1 MTILLVSE
9 TTDKELLAALADSKY
24 TIETCNFKKAP
35 EKLKS
40 MPVKLIILDADAK
53 INPGLKELKKIKS
66 KWAEIPILFITSA
79 SSEEGIIEAF
89 RLGSRDFFKKP
100 INTYQLKKT
109 VANMLRLKKIS
120 QEKRS
125 QIISRAQTVAS
136 PYDKATTSLPENILK
151 IISYMEDHFSKE
163 MNLEELAK
171 KAGMSK
177 FHFCRTFKKY
187 LDLSPIQFLTRL
199 RMDRAKTLLGSTH
212 RSISDV
218 ADSVGFNDLSNFIK
232 NFKKT
237 VGTTP
242 TGYRKTANKKR

>member
-1 MTILLVSE
+1 MIILLVSE
-9 TTDKELLAALADSKY
+9 KTDKELVAALTDSKY
-24 TIETCNFKKAP
+24 TIEACTFKKAP

-40 MPVKLIILDADAK
+40 MPIRLIILDSDTK

-66 KWAEIPILFITSA
+66 KWAEIPVLFITSA
-79 SSEEGIIEAF
+79 ATEEGIIEAF
-89 RLGSRDFFKKP
+89 RRGSRDFFKKP

-109 VANMLRLKKIS
+109 VANLLRITKNT

-125 QIISRAQTVAS
+125 PIISRAQTVAS

-151 IISYMEDHFSKE
+151 IISYMEDHFSKD

-199 RMDRAKTLLGSTH
+199 RMDRAKTLLGCTH

-218 ADSVGFNDLSNFIK
+218 ADSVGFSDLSNFIK

-242 TGYRKTANKKR
+242 TGYRKTIRKK